1 MPLTPF
7 HTVLVWPLYVR
18 WPRRWDLLALSM
30 GAVMP
35 DLEIVTVY
43 PILRTLESGRGLMH
57 SVLGV
62 LTVNLVLAVL
72 AARYLV
78 PWMAVRLDRRY
89 PGAGWRRFAGHD
101 FAADRKTWAV
111 TIGSAVLGGLSHLG
125 FDVFMHYDTPLLW
138 PWRDQPIAAV
148 PWAVDPIWSWGIE
161 LVAGALFFAMVWKW
175 VSR

>member
-1 MPLTPF
+1 MLCPSNVATSLRLTPIS
-7 HTVLVWPLYVR
+7 T
-18 WPRRWDLLALSM
+18 
-30 GAVMP
+30 
-35 DLEIVTVY
+35 
-43 PILRTLESGRGLMH
+43 
-57 SVLGV
+57 
-62 LTVNLVLAVL
+62 
-72 AARYLV
+72 
-78 PWMAVRLDRRY
+78 
-89 PGAGWRRFAGHD
+89 RF
-101 FAADRKTWAV
+101 FAKQCRNTWAV